1 MTNKISPAN
10 YNNVKLDLEEA
21 FKQRQAEQEKIKEL
35 EKAQEK
41 ERRGSTPKPIK
52 SPLLVS
58 TIQTAFHEG
67 ILNEF
72 EVCKRLNIKPD
83 KSDKYIQ

>member
-21 FKQRQAEQEKIKEL
+21 FKQRQAEQEKIKGL
-35 EKAQEK
+35 EKAQGK